1 MGKINIPV
9 YIFSYDKNR
18 RFAEATKKDLQK
30 YFSNVNIYYGLNVKS
45 KENTENILPRQ
56 VLHYNLQ
63 KFLEE
68 KNITKPFIYAEDD
81 VRITRGKELHDYLK
95 GGIKGNINRLVYVI
109 LRDTKVGGTQMVGIK
124 NPQDVLKRLQNTR
137 RVHIDNW
144 FDKHYPNQVISPNF
158 GINYANRP
166 SAISPTGE
174 QWQKSMITQTKL
186 FDEGER
192 ENIPIANKRYRKK

>member
-63 KFLEE
+63 KFLE
-68 KNITKPFIYAEDD
+68 
-81 VRITRGKELHDYLK
+81 
-95 GGIKGNINRLVYVI
+95 
-109 LRDTKVGGTQMVGIK
+109 
-124 NPQDVLKRLQNTR
+124 
-137 RVHIDNW
+137 
-144 FDKHYPNQVISPNF
+144 
-158 GINYANRP
+158 
-166 SAISPTGE
+166 
-174 QWQKSMITQTKL
+174 
-186 FDEGER
+186 
-192 ENIPIANKRYRKK
+192 KKI